1 LFIPATVQLIHVI
14 EGHEHQVC
22 VSLEEQHFHENE
34 FDCSQF
40 HRPFQV
46 LTVDFPVNVDDVPQQ
61 YYVETP
67 NCHLQ
72 EKSIQLVSKKN
83 PRGPPYFIV

>member
-22 VSLEEQHFHENE
+22 VSSDEQHFHENE

-40 HRPFQV
+40 HRPFQT
-46 LTVDFPVNVDDVPQQ
+46 LTIDFPNHSVVIPQQ

-67 NCHLQ
+67 NSYIQ
-72 EKSIQLVSKKN
+72 EKGIQLVSKKN

>member
-34 FDCSQF
+34 FDCSLF
-40 HRPFQV
+40 HRQYQT
-46 LTVDFPVNVDDVPQQ
+46 LSLDFPLNDFTITNDK
-61 YYVETP
+61 YYTLFYDIFQFEHVIF
-67 NCHLQ
+67 H
-72 EKSIQLVSKKN
+72 SKKN
-83 PRGPPYFIV
+83 PRGPPIIV